1 MPEPS
6 GNLDGRLAGQEILS
20 LFPAF
25 QRSNRGGAGP
35 AGWRRRGLTRPGP
48 FANRAGVFC
57 VRFLAARP
65 GQCAPLAALL
75 AAGLFPSVGSAP
87 PPPAGALTLWYTRP
101 ATNWEREALPL
112 GNGRLGA
119 MVFGG
124 PARERLQLNE
134 DSLWAGGPRDCN
146 NPEARAA
153 LPEVRRL
160 LFAGRPVEAM
170 KLAGEKMM
178 GRPMTLRP
186 YQSLGDLRL
195 EFPGHEAAQDY
206 RRELDLDTAVARV
219 RYRVGEVTYT
229 REVFVSHPDQVL
241 VLRLTASAPG
251 RLTFFVTLDREQEF
265 AVSTR
270 PPDLLQMRGTLDGGQ
285 GLEYFAAVRAVAD
298 RGQVFAPG
306 QRLEVRDAT
315 TATLFLG
322 AATSFG
328 GRDVEGSVLEQ
339 IRLAA
344 RKAYP
349 ELLRAHVSDYQQ
361 LFRRVRLDLGGGAA
375 AAEPTDARLARF
387 RTGATDPHLL
397 TLFFQYGRYLL
408 LASSRPGDLPANLQG
423 LWAAG
428 MNPPWN
434 SDYHLNINLQ
444 MNYWPAEPAHL
455 GECHQP
461 LFELI
466 ESLREPGRR
475 TAQVHYGAR
484 GWVAHHITDIWGF
497 TAPGDGPQWGLW
509 PMGAAWLCQHLWE
522 HYAFNGD
529 RDFLARRAYPAMKE
543 AAEFFLDY
551 LVEDPKGRL
560 VSGPSISPE
569 NAYRL
574 PNGTVGHLCMGA
586 SMDTQII
593 TDLFQN
599 CLAAVAVLGRDAE
612 FCARLEATLRRL
624 PPPGIGRHGQLM
636 EWSEDY
642 DEPEPGHRHISHLFA
657 LHPGRQITRHG
668 TPELARAA
676 RVTLERRLAHG
687 GGHTG
692 WSRAWIINFWA
703 RLGDGEQAYRNLVAL
718 LQKSVAPNLFDLH
731 PPFQIDGNFGGTA
744 GICEMLLQSHETL
757 PAATSA
763 GPAFVMELL
772 PALPAAWPQGRVEGL
787 RARGGFV
794 VDLAWQNARLTEARL
809 RSLLGNPC
817 RVRTASPLEVRRSS
831 ARGRRVP
838 LTQVAPGVWE
848 FATRANTTYWLAP
861 AQD

>member
-1 MPEPS
+1 MS
-6 GNLDGRLAGQEILS
+6 LLVASALAGLTA
-20 LFPAF
+20 PA
-25 QRSNRGGAGP
+25 RAAAPPS
-35 AGWRRRGLTRPGP
+35 PGP
-48 FANRAGVFC
+48 LVI
-57 VRFLAARP
+57 
-65 GQCAPLAALL
+65 
-75 AAGLFPSVGSAP
+75 
-87 PPPAGALTLWYTRP
+87 WYTRP

-119 MVFGG
+119 MIFGG
-124 PARERLQLNE
+124 TARERIQLNE
-134 DSLWAGGPRDCN
+134 DTLWAGGPRDCN
-146 NPEARAA
+146 NPEALQA

-160 LFAGRPVEAM
+160 LFAGKPVEAL

-178 GRPMTLRP
+178 GRPMRLRP

-195 EFPGHEAAQDY
+195 EFPGHEAATDY
-206 RRELDLDTAVARV
+206 RRELDLDSAVARV
-219 RYRVGEVTYT
+219 SYRVGDVTYT
-229 REVFVSHPDQVL
+229 RELFASHPDQVI
-241 VLRLTASAPG
+241 VMRFTASQPG
-251 RLTFFVTLDREQEF
+251 RLTFFATLEREQEF
-265 AVSTR
+265 STSTR
-270 PPDLLQMRGTLDGGQ
+270 PPDLLQMRGTLDGGK
-285 GLEYFAAVRAVAD
+285 GLEYFAAVRAAAD
-298 RGQVFAPG
+298 RGQVFAPVR
-306 QRLEVRDAT
+306 RLEVREAT
-315 TATLFLG
+315 TATLILG

-328 GRDVEGSVLEQ
+328 GRDCEESALEQ
-339 IRLAA
+339 IRRAA
-344 RKAYP
+344 KKPYAQ
-349 ELLRAHVSDYQQ
+349 LLRDHVADHQR
-361 LFRRVRLDLGGGAA
+361 LFRRVQLDLGGAA
-375 AAEPTDARLARF
+375 AAGTPTDVRLARF
-387 RTGATDPHLL
+387 RAGAEDPHLL
-397 TLFFQYGRYLL
+397 TTFFQFGRYLL
-408 LASSRPGDLPANLQG
+408 IASSRPGDLPANLQG
-423 LWAAG
+423 LWAEG

-444 MNYWPAEPAHL
+444 MNYWPAEPANL
-455 GECHQP
+455 SECHRP

-484 GWVAHHITDIWGF
+484 GWVAHHITDVWGF

-522 HYAFNGD
+522 HYAFTGD
-529 RDFLARRAYPAMKE
+529 REFLARRAYPAMRE

-574 PNGTVGHLCMGA
+574 PDGTEGHLCMGA

-599 CLAAVAVLGRDAE
+599 CLAAAAVLGRDAD
-612 FCARLEATLRRL
+612 FAAKLEATLRRL
-624 PPPGIGRHGQLM
+624 PPISIGRHGQIM

-703 RLGDGEQAYRNLVAL
+703 RLGDGEQAYQNLVAL

-744 GICEMLLQSHETL
+744 ALCEMLLQSHEPA
-757 PAATSA
+757 PAAA
-763 GPAFVMELL
+763 GTGPGFVLELL
-772 PALPAAWPQGRVEGL
+772 PALPRAWPAGRVRGL
-787 RARGGFV
+787 RARGGFE
-794 VDLAWQNARLTEARL
+794 VDLTWRDSRLSEACI
-809 RSLLGNPC
+809 RSVLGNPC
-817 RVRTASPLEVRRSS
+817 RVRTAESVVVRRGSV
-831 ARGRRVP
+831 RGRVVP
-838 LTQVAPGVWE
+838 VTEPVPGVCE
-848 FATRANTTYWLAP
+848 FATHTGGTYWLVP
-861 AQD
+861 AKP